1 MVLTLSEFNEIFAN
15 KDVNDSYVI
24 GKCLELRKEKK
35 ITSQSLFKNCM
46 NGNLE

>member
-24 GKCLELRKEKK
+24 GKCLELRKKK
-35 ITSQSLFKNCM
+35 KSPLNLF
-46 NGNLE
+46 LRTV